1 MSRWDFSHDTD
12 LRLKEIEEKFGS
24 FNYFYYLCIGNTEV
38 TKTLLLETKNQT
50 L

>member
-24 FNYFYYLCIGNTEV
+24 FNYSYYLCIG
-38 TKTLLLETKNQT
+38 KKIKHYETH
-50 L
+50 